1 MKKNSTGSRHLQFI
15 LVLTLLGWVSAHAE
29 KFELESAVM
38 DSASGKSLGVANEKG
53 EMAEFFKAQKSMM
66 YAILRSAGIA
76 LDRLPADVRARL
88 EKFQT
93 TNLEAFKAFSQ
104 GLDLKDE
111 GKFAEAQAFFEKA
124 VALDA
129 NFKLADEM
137 KVSMPNVNLPNLLQ
151 IRTVI
156 RDSTK
161 TAVDSGKRS
170 VELDLSR
177 ATAAMLSGQTLTMST
192 REATPTELASEA
204 NAGAND
210 YTTNP
215 PGSGAD
221 YSPRKVVGVAFNY
234 TAPAGTS
241 IAIAT
246 TNEWTGTQYKT
257 TGNSLESVGV
267 GSNFVAQR
275 VGAAECCTSSYKLSD
290 DSVVYWG
297 TWKST
302 PSASASVT
310 VSGNALT
317 APTLGSDTHYMIGD
331 ATRTM
336 PTTGTAVF
344 SPAGGFLSNVAGDIA
359 VNFVTRQVALN
370 NLGFSLG
377 NLDFSQLNGN
387 ATYDAAIASGF
398 FKGNY
403 TSGNCTGC
411 TTFTPGSSA
420 FTGNFV
426 GTTANGVILSSILQN
441 GAGTVAGVHL
451 FKR

>member
-221 YSPRKVVGVAFNY
+221 YLPRKAVGVAFNY

-246 TNEWTGTQYKT
+246 TNEWTGSQYMI

-267 GSNFVAQR
+267 GGNFVAQR
-275 VGAAECCTSSYKLSD
+275 GSAAECCTSSYKLSD

-297 TWKST
+297 T
-302 PSASASVT
+302 
-310 VSGNALT
+310 
-317 APTLGSDTHYMIGD
+317 
-331 ATRTM
+331 
-336 PTTGTAVF
+336 
-344 SPAGGFLSNVAGDIA
+344 
-359 VNFVTRQVALN
+359 
-370 NLGFSLG
+370 
-377 NLDFSQLNGN
+377 
-387 ATYDAAIASGF
+387 
-398 FKGNY
+398 
-403 TSGNCTGC
+403 
-411 TTFTPGSSA
+411 
-420 FTGNFV
+420 
-426 GTTANGVILSSILQN
+426 
-441 GAGTVAGVHL
+441 
-451 FKR
+451 